1 MGDGSMSGII
11 DLRKKRFLRDCKE
24 YLKTGIVSES
34 LRMDIVVSSPGHIEY
49 LKKGLTVDELKLTNI
64 VVDRIKKSY
73 QKTVSANRQKVNIIA
88 SSVLENLSTSDKRFE
103 IKEVMERYRESINP
117 VKALYYDLQEIMF
130 LYDGK
135 TKKDHHRF
143 LIEKFNTSE
152 SFEEILLAVD
162 KDIHDL
168 HECKL
173 RLKDIREEFSMNH
186 NIEYAKKIIDLYSE
200 MQQWK
205 KLFTVFPTWV
215 VENKSDEHKS
225 WLSSTLNKFFS
236 ND

>member
-1 MGDGSMSGII
+1 MSSII

-24 YLKTGIVSES
+24 YLKTGVVSDS
-34 LRMDIVVSSPGHIEY
+34 LRMDIVISSPGHIEY
-49 LKKGLTVDELKLTNI
+49 LKKGLTVDELKLANTVI
-64 VVDRIKKSY
+64 DKVKKLY

-103 IKEVMERYRESINP
+103 IPEVVIRYRETINP
-117 VKALYYDLQEIMF
+117 IKALYYDLQEIMF

-135 TKKDHHRF
+135 TKKEHHKF
-143 LIEKFNTSE
+143 LMEKFSKENA
-152 SFEEILLAVD
+152 FEEIIIAVD

-173 RLKDIREEFSMNH
+173 RLKDIREEFSINH
-186 NIEYAKKIIDLYSE
+186 NIEYAKKVIDLYSE

-205 KLFTVFPTWV
+205 KLFTVFPDWV
-215 VENKSDEHKS
+215 DENKNNN
-225 WLSSTLNKFFS
+225 SSRSLVETLKDFFT
-236 ND
+236 